1 MGTKSIIFRIIPK
14 PEKHKQAGL
23 GKKTRRSI
31 MKKNYSLIII
41 LILLFGF
48 FTSSIGGIFDKSE
61 YKSRRVKLM
70 ESISDGIAI
79 IIGSESAKQNSNF
92 IYFTGEEQPSS
103 ILIIDGKKKESI
115 LFLASLNSREK
126 ILDETGVDRVMPVSR
141 LSRLLISYQAQTNI
155 IYTPFNRADA
165 GYEPKGLIDP
175 DNRLSREMN
184 FINQLKEN
192 FPAFQ
197 FKDLNRAIAELRVI
211 KSPAEIEVM
220 RESARISSLAH
231 IEVLRSAQPG
241 MYEWELEVLFEYT
254 IKRLGG
260 QGFGYGAIVPSV
272 PKWYDSHYSENSR
285 KIEAGDM
292 VMPDVGGEYQ
302 YYVIDISA
310 TFPINGKFTPEQKR
324 LNRIICA
331 VEEAMRKVFRPG
343 IRSIDMKAEVQEIVA
358 RQGIDMDK
366 EGVYRIEAN
375 HWIGLD
381 IHDVIGAGI
390 PSRSTILKPGMVL
403 ACDPAIKIR
412 DDNGNVIAGVKIEN
426 TVLITENGC
435 ENLTYL
441 VPRTVEEI
449 EKVMA
454 EKGIRDI
461 LKEQGR

>member
-1 MGTKSIIFRIIPK
+1 MRIRI
-14 PEKHKQAGL
+14 
-23 GKKTRRSI
+23 
-31 MKKNYSLIII
+31 SLIVLII
-41 LILLFGF
+41 VVLGFAIL
-48 FTSSIGGIFDKSE
+48 SSGGTFDKAE
-61 YKSRRVKLM
+61 YKARRVKLM
-70 ESISDGIAI
+70 TSIPDGIAV
-79 IIGSESAKQNSNF
+79 IIGSEGAKQNSNF
-92 IYFTGEEQPSS
+92 IYFTGVEEPFS
-103 ILIIDGKKKESI
+103 ILIIDGMKKESI
-115 LFLASLNSREK
+115 LFLPSVDSRKK
-126 ILDETGVDRVMPVSR
+126 IIEETGVDRVMVVSR
-141 LSRLLISYQAQTNI
+141 LSRLLFSYQAQTNI

-165 GYEPKGLIDP
+165 RYVPKGLIDP

-184 FINQLKEN
+184 FINQIKEN
-192 FPAFQ
+192 FPCFQ
-197 FKDLNRAIAELRVI
+197 FKDLNRAIAGLRVI

-231 IEVLRSAQPG
+231 MEVLRSAKPG
-241 MYEWELEVLFEYT
+241 MYEWELEAIFEHT

-260 QGFGYGAIVPSV
+260 QGFGYGPIVPSV

-285 KIEAGDM
+285 KIEDGDI

-358 RQGIDMDK
+358 KQGIDMDK

-381 IHDVIGAGI
+381 VHDVIGAGI
-390 PSRSTILKPGMVL
+390 PSRTTILKSGMVL
-403 ACDPAIKIR
+403 ASDPAIKIR
-412 DDNGNVIAGVKIEN
+412 DKDGNVIDGVKIEN
-426 TVLITENGC
+426 TVLITEDGC
-435 ENLTYL
+435 ENLTHL

-449 EKVMA
+449 EKIMA
-454 EKGIRDI
+454 EKGIHDF
-461 LKEQGR
+461 LKKMDK

>member
-1 MGTKSIIFRIIPK
+1 MRKRFSLTLLFIF
-14 PEKHKQAGL
+14 
-23 GKKTRRSI
+23 
-31 MKKNYSLIII
+31 
-41 LILLFGF
+41 LFGF
-48 FTSSIGGIFDKSE
+48 STLSSGGVFDKAE

-70 ESISDGIAI
+70 KSIPDGIAV
-79 IIGSESAKQNSNF
+79 IIGSEGEKQNSNF
-92 IYFTGEEQPSS
+92 IYFTGVEEPYS
-103 ILIIDGKKKESI
+103 ILIIDGMKEESI
-115 LFLASLNSREK
+115 LFLPSVESSEK
-126 ILDETGVDRVMPVSR
+126 VIEETGVDRVMPVSR
-141 LSRLLISYQAQTNI
+141 FARQLTSYQAQTDI
-155 IYTPFNRADA
+155 IYTPFSRDDA
-165 GYEPKGLIDP
+165 GYVPKGLIDP

-184 FINQLKEN
+184 FVNQIKER
-192 FPAFQ
+192 FPLFKFQ
-197 FKDLNRAIAELRVI
+197 DLSRAIGDLRVI

-231 IEVLRSAQPG
+231 IEVLRSARPG
-241 MYEWELEVLFEYT
+241 MYEWELAALFEYT

-260 QGFGYGAIVPSV
+260 QGFGYDPIVPSV
-272 PKWYDSHYSENSR
+272 PEWYDSHYSENSR
-285 KIEAGDM
+285 KIEDGDM
-292 VMPDVGGEYQ
+292 VMPDVGGEYK

-343 IRSIDMKAEVQEIVA
+343 IRSIDMPAEVQAILDK
-358 RQGIDMDK
+358 QGIDMEK

-381 IHDVIGAGI
+381 IHDVIGSG
-390 PSRSTILKPGMVL
+390 PSSRTTYFKPGMVL

-412 DDNGNVIAGVKIEN
+412 DENGNVIDGVKIEN

-454 EKGIRDI
+454 EKGILEI
-461 LKEQGR
+461 LKEQDR